1 MKRIG
6 LLLLVLLPLLSIGQK
21 KLSGKA
27 FKPGEFLSYRVHY
40 GFVDAGEA
48 TIEVK
53 ETMMKFGEQNT
64 YHIVGTG
71 RSISA
76 FDWFFKVRDRYD
88 SYIDEH
94 TLLPKLFMRRVD
106 EGGFIIN
113 QDYVFNQN
121 EKTVRVKRTGT
132 DKPRNTENT
141 TYQLPGLTHDMLS
154 AFYYARSVDFSTA
167 KIGDI
172 ITVTTFF
179 DEEIFP
185 LQAKFVGREV
195 IKTRNGRI
203 RCIVLHPVIQ
213 KGRVFKSE
221 EDLTVWISDDM
232 NRIPVRLQAN
242 IVVGSVKMDLKEYR
256 NLAHGLALVK

>member
-1 MKRIG
+1 MKRAALFLFALIPS
-6 LLLLVLLPLLSIGQK
+6 LVFSQQAIR
-21 KLSGKA
+21 SKA

-53 ETMMKFGEQNT
+53 ENMMKFGEQNT

-71 RSISA
+71 RSVSA

-88 SYIDEH
+88 SYIDEK
-94 TLLPKLFMRRVD
+94 TLLPKLFLRRVD

-113 QDYVFNQN
+113 QDYVFNQH
-121 EKTVRVKRTGT
+121 EKSVRVKRSGT

-141 TYQLPGLTHDMLS
+141 TYELPGLTHDMLS
-154 AFYYARSVDFSTA
+154 AFYYARSLDFSTA
-167 KIGDI
+167 KPGDI
-172 ITVTTFF
+172 ITVNTFF
-179 DEEIFP
+179 DEELFP
-185 LQAKFVGREV
+185 LQAKFIGRET

-221 EDLTVWISDDM
+221 EDLTVWISDDL

-242 IVVGSVKMDLKEYR
+242 LVVGSVKMDLKEYR
-256 NLAHGLALVK
+256 NLAHNLALVK